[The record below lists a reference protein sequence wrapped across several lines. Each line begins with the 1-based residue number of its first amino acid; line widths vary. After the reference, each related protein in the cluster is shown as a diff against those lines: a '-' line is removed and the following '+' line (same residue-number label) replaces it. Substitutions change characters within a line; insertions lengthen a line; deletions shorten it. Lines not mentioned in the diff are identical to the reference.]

1 MPSCLGLY
9 LIINYTIILEDK
21 DYIKASLSLFFI
33 GKNKDCHFTVILE
46 DKDYIKASL
55 SLFFIGKYKDC
66 HFTIS
71 LEDNN
76 YNLGK

>member
-1 MPSCLGLY
+1 MPSSCLGLY
-9 LIINYTIILEDK
+9 LIINYTI
-21 DYIKASLSLFFI
+21 
-33 GKNKDCHFTVILE
+33 ILE